1 MIELSV
7 EEDEEEKE
15 EAKSINNNMM
25 DDLTENKTEKEL
37 QHIDG
42 FLTGSWNCRR
52 QFLPMLYLKKELE
65 TLSRLLKTFGM
76 NEAKAVV
83 DADQCDG
90 DITKNL
96 NSILF
101 QFIRITE
108 R

>member
-42 FLTGSWNCRR
+42 FLTGS
-52 QFLPMLYLKKELE
+52 
-65 TLSRLLKTFGM
+65 
-76 NEAKAVV
+76 
-83 DADQCDG
+83 
-90 DITKNL
+90 
-96 NSILF
+96 
-101 QFIRITE
+101 
-108 R
+108 